1 MSDQAKSHLTET
13 SKPLNRR
20 ILFSVLVVG
29 ALALSGCQVSP
40 LYGDRAG
47 PDGTSATANVLASI
61 SVDPPS
67 DRTTQLVR
75 NELLFGLDSGTQS
88 AQYRLAL
95 RATQS
100 ENVLG
105 VGGTGAATA
114 RSVRVTANYQFFRL
128 GNDEILAANTVFATA
143 SYDSVEQRFANE
155 RAAIDAQARAAREV
169 AATIQAQLAAAV
181 ATSF

>member
-1 MSDQAKSHLTET
+1 MSDHAKSQIILS

-20 ILFSVLVVG
+20 VLFAVLGVG
-29 ALALSGCQVSP
+29 ALVLSGCQVSP

-47 PDGTSATANVLASI
+47 PAGTSATANVLASI
-61 SVDPPS
+61 TVDPPA

-75 NELLFGLDSGTQS
+75 NELLFGLNSGTQN

-105 VGGTGAATA
+105 VSGTGAAIA
-114 RSVRVTANYQFFRL
+114 RTVRVTATYQLFAR
-128 GNDEILAANTVFATA
+128 GDDEILATNTVFATA
-143 SYDSVEQRFANE
+143 SYDAVEQRFANQ
-155 RAAIDAQARAAREV
+155 RATIDAEGRAAREV
-169 AATIQAQLAAAV
+169 AATIQAQLAATV
-181 ATSF
+181 ATGF

>member
-1 MSDQAKSHLTET
+1 MSDQAKSHLTGT
-13 SKPLNRR
+13 SKRLSRR
-20 ILFSVLVVG
+20 AFFSVLG
-29 ALALSGCQVSP
+29 ICGLALSGCQVSP

-47 PDGTSATANVLASI
+47 LDGSSATANVLASI

-67 DRTTQLVR
+67 DRVTQLVR
-75 NELLFGLDSGTQS
+75 NELLFGLDSGTQNV
-88 AQYRLAL
+88 QYRLAL

-114 RSVRVTANYQFFRL
+114 RSVRVTANYQLFRL
-128 GNDEILAANTVFATA
+128 GDDEVLAANTVFATA

-169 AATIQAQLAAAV
+169 AATIQAQLASAI